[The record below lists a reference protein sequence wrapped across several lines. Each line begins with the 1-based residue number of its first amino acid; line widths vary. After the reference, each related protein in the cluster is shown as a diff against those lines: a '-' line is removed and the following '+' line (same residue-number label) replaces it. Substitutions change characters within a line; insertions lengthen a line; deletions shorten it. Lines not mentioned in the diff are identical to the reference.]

1 MLNKYNL
8 SIDIQGDGSKV
19 LNMEPYAGAL
29 VYEGSKISVNLKDST
44 KDPSLLMMPNLVNKT
59 KEEAVEILNYLG
71 LTEYTLNGEGIVKS
85 QNILKGKLIEKNT
98 KIKLDFNN

>member
-1 MLNKYNL
+1 
-8 SIDIQGDGSKV
+8 
-19 LNMEPYAGAL
+19 
-29 VYEGSKISVNLKDST
+29 
-44 KDPSLLMMPNLVNKT
+44 MMPNLVNKT